1 MRRLALK
8 PNPRDL
14 AEFALLALR
23 FRILAAATVI
33 EWADGIIESG
43 DASPP
48 SWVIDLAL
56 AKPNTVEDALKRVP
70 GEAHAE
76 LPIRL
81 FLALVRRRWQS
92 GRLSIGDVRG
102 IGWRLHGELTLP
114 TPDGQADWGV
124 CLEAEG
130 EELDEGWRTEDDLRI
145 SIDEKLAE
153 YSDVEPAL
161 PDWA

>member
-1 MRRLALK
+1 MK
-8 PNPRDL
+8 PNQRDL
-14 AEFALLALR
+14 AEFALLGLR
-23 FRILAAATVI
+23 FRIPATASVV
-33 EWADGIIESG
+33 EWADGIVAAG
-43 DASPP
+43 DASP

-70 GEAHAE
+70 GETQAD

-102 IGWRLHGELTLP
+102 IGWLLHCESALP
-114 TPDGQADWGV
+114 TPDGQSDWGV
-124 CLEAEG
+124 CLEVEG
-130 EELDEGWRTEDDLRI
+130 EELDEGWRTEADLCI

-153 YSDVEPAL
+153 YSGVEPTL